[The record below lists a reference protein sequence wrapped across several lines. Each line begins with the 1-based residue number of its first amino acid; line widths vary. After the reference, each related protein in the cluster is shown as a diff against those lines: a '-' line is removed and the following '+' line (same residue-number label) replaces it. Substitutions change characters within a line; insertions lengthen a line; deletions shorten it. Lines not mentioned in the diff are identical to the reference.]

1 MAEHMKSIDVSEAPE
16 LLRLAEEVN
25 RTHEA
30 RVLRREGEDLAVV
43 VPLPK
48 PAPKRSRGRP
58 RTSADYEAF
67 RSAAGSWS
75 DVDTD
80 RLLADIYADRE
91 RSDRPPV
98 EL

>member
-1 MAEHMKSIDVSEAPE
+1 MAEYMKSIDIGEAPE

-25 RTHEA
+25 RSHEA
-30 RVLRREGEDLAVV
+30 RVLRRGGEALAVV
-43 VPLPK
+43 LPLPR
-48 PAPKRSRGRP
+48 PAPKRSRGR
-58 RTSADYEAF
+58 TKTAADYEAF

>member
-1 MAEHMKSIDVSEAPE
+1 MAAHLKSIDISDAPQ
-16 LLRLAEEVN
+16 LLQLAEEVH
-25 RTHEA
+25 RTHESW
-30 RVLRREGEDLAVV
+30 VLRRDGEDLALV
-43 VPLPK
+43 VPLPA
-48 PAPKRSRGRP
+48 PATKRRRSRIK
-58 RTSADYEAF
+58 TEADFAAF

-98 EL
+98 DL